1 MATKN
6 NNNISIKSRFAG
18 ILIATLRLTDM
29 SPRRTSSHARN
40 ILAEHTATDAE
51 WIGAFARVLPSGSD
65 WAISKVSKLISRAR
79 KQIRPLMQADPE
91 MQNRYFCRT
100 SRMDDVQDM
109 FDELT
114 MKLSALRPRL
124 AAEWPR
130 VTEIVT
136 ENLKR
141 VAPDT
146 PAPTLDEYLGRV
158 VVSLNW
164 EQLAESTS
172 IPEVFEGISES
183 RAAQVRA
190 QMEQKDDEVERRF
203 VRSHLAVVSDTR
215 VSIEKCIEALNG
227 DRFRFENLDTF
238 LRNAGDVVEFS
249 EDIVTLKPLAVTL
262 ERCIVHRTD
271 IATEDQRAD
280 WRASL
285 RKASKAAGKVLGVI
299 DSETQHKNTLAG
311 LGV

>member
-1 MATKN
+1 
-6 NNNISIKSRFAG
+6 
-18 ILIATLRLTDM
+18 
-29 SPRRTSSHARN
+29 
-40 ILAEHTATDAE
+40 
-51 WIGAFARVLPSGSD
+51 
-65 WAISKVSKLISRAR
+65 
-79 KQIRPLMQADPE
+79 
-91 MQNRYFCRT
+91 
-100 SRMDDVQDM
+100 MDDVQDM

-238 LRNAGDVVEFS
+238 LRNAGDVIEFS

-262 ERCIVHRTD
+262 ERCIVQRTD